1 MVASVVQVAKR
12 ALLATMRAV
21 AFTVGMALTC
31 SRDSPDRE
39 VVAIFRRLALR
50 VHPDRP
56 GGSTERQQRLNDA
69 RAAWD
74 TARSAGKAAG
84 RPKGKVCNPKPEVFQ
99 GAARK
104 GRQWTGTSSFRFR
117 CAATKV
123 HAVLEMRVFLGSH
136 HVNIFIT

>member
-39 VVAIFRRLALR
+39 VVANFRRLALR

-69 RAAWD
+69 RAAW
-74 TARSAGKAAG
+74 TFRSLQS
-84 RPKGKVCNPKPEVFQ
+84 NF
-99 GAARK
+99 
-104 GRQWTGTSSFRFR
+104 
-117 CAATKV
+117 
-123 HAVLEMRVFLGSH
+123 
-136 HVNIFIT
+136 